1 VLRLNRHLQILLAS
15 LAIFSSAVCAD
26 EVEYLVTGIDEPL
39 LSNVLDQVSAYR
51 IGRSARLNS
60 RLRRKLLDD
69 AKVSATKAVRPF
81 GYFHPIIS
89 VDIEQKETDKWLL
102 SINVTAGPPVL
113 IQDLHLE
120 LTGAG
125 SELESLAAWYEAFPL
140 SVGQVLLQPEW
151 DKAKL
156 DALDLLEQVGFL
168 QPSFIRHTIQVDTV
182 ANTAKLDLVLDTGP
196 QAVMGTV
203 TFNQDILEQGV
214 LESFQRFHTGDTYNS
229 WLLERFQL
237 DLWRTGYFQDI
248 EIVERRKLTAKVPHV
263 DLEVNLTS
271 AKKNTYQGTIG
282 YGTDTMARLQFLWGR
297 HLISPR
303 GDNFDVGLGWQQ
315 KDNEFTVQGNYRLP
329 RKTNPQQFWIAT
341 VGIKSEK
348 QALEVS
354 EDGNL
359 EDRFDIARGTIND
372 WSLRLGKTRA
382 RNMQG
387 GFQQLFETVYVQYL
401 RERQDFDLTGNVEV
415 MTANQLADEPIN
427 DFLKQTSSSIALGV
441 EWDWPEIRG
450 NGFQTVGH
458 HERAWIFTS
467 NDAWG
472 SEVDYSQVYLSS
484 RRNFL
489 IGSQWKVLLRA
500 EAGYSDAKVKKLL
513 FPTIEGELELEATD
527 LPKLYR
533 FQAGGSQSVRGYAF
547 EALDNNGLGSKHI
560 FTASAELEY
569 HFHENWSAA
578 AFVDSGNA
586 FNDWSKPELKLGT
599 GVGIRWYS
607 VIGAVRLDFAQGWD
621 LRGDPWRIHL
631 TIGTPL
637 L

>member
-1 VLRLNRHLQILLAS
+1 MRVNRQFHFWIACM
-15 LAIFSSAVCAD
+15 AIFSSVACAD
-26 EVEYLVTGIDEPL
+26 LIKYQVTGVEDPL
-39 LSNVLDQVSAYR
+39 LSNVLDHVSAFR
-51 IGRSARLNS
+51 PGRSARINS
-60 RLRRKLLDD
+60 RMRRTLLED
-69 AKVSATKAVRPF
+69 AKTAATNAVRPF
-81 GYFHPIIS
+81 GYFHPVIS
-89 VDIEQKETDKWLL
+89 VDIEAKETGIWLL
-102 SINVTAGPPVL
+102 SVDVIAGPPVL
-113 IQDLHLE
+113 VKDLHLE

-125 SELESLAAWYEAFPL
+125 SELASLVEWYAAFPL
-140 SVGQVLLQPEW
+140 SEGQTLLQPDW
-151 DKAKL
+151 DRAKL
-156 DALDLLEQVGFL
+156 DALDLLEEAGFL
-168 QPSFIRHTIQVDTV
+168 QAEFIRHTIRVDTV
-182 ANTAKLDLVLDTGP
+182 ANTARLDLVVDTGP
-196 QAVMGTV
+196 QAVMGKV

-214 LESFQRFHTGDTYNS
+214 LESFQRFHTGDKYNS

-248 EIVERRKLTAKVPHV
+248 EIVERRNLTAKVPHV
-263 DLEVNLTS
+263 DLEVNLTTS
-271 AKKNTYQGTIG
+271 KKNTYQGTIG
-282 YGTDTMARLQFLWGR
+282 YGTDTQVRLQFLWGR

-303 GDNFDVGLGWQQ
+303 GDNFDVGFGWQQ
-315 KDNEFTVQGNYRLP
+315 KDNEFTVQANYRLP

-341 VGIKSEK
+341 AGIKSEK

-354 EDGNL
+354 EDGDL

-382 RNMQG
+382 RNLQG

-401 RERQDFDLTGNVEV
+401 RERQDFDLTGNIEA
-415 MTANQLADEPIN
+415 MAAQRNADDPIN
-427 DFLKQTSSSIALGV
+427 DFLKYTNSSIALGV

-458 HERAWIFTS
+458 RERAWIFTS

-484 RRNFL
+484 RWNFL
-489 IGSQWKVLLRA
+489 VGSQWKVLLRA
-500 EAGYSDAKVKKLL
+500 EAGYSDASVEKLL

-547 EALDNNGLGSKHI
+547 ETLDNNGLGSNHV

-569 HFHENWSAA
+569 RFHENWGAA
-578 AFVDSGNA
+578 AFVDTGNA
-586 FNDWSKPELKLGT
+586 FNDWRQPALKLGT
-599 GVGIRWYS
+599 GAGIRWYS
-607 VIGAVRLDFAQGWD
+607 VIGVVRLDFAQGWD
-621 LRGDPWRIHL
+621 LKGDPWRIHL